1 MFVHLSPPLMA
12 LIFFDVLQSDD
23 HGREVFRQM
32 NSLQFDGLKQALL
45 RERELIVSSNL
56 GFRMLGKEMVLS
68 SDCIVEICKIS
79 KYVRS
84 EDDLY
89 GLRKSLTS
97 RVYGVIV
104 SYFS

>member
-1 MFVHLSPPLMA
+1 
-12 LIFFDVLQSDD
+12 
-23 HGREVFRQM
+23 M

-79 KYVRS
+79 KYVHS
-84 EDDLY
+84 EDYLLKHVY
-89 GLRKSLTS
+89 GLHKSLTS